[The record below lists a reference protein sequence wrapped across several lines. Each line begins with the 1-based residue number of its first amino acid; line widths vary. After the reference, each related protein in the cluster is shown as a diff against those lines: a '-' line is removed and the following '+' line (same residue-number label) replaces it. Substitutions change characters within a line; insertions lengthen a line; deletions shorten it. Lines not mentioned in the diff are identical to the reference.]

1 MSFFSE
7 QMFTKYLLKYCFF
20 SILGGMNRL
29 PLNKRVLILRCLLE
43 GMGIRSTARTADVE
57 KKTVSRL
64 LAAAGYTSAAYQ
76 DRTLRNLSCKR
87 IQVDEIWAFVYAK
100 EGNLPKARAAP
111 SSAGDVYTWIAMCP
125 DTRLVP
131 TWRVGDRSAE
141 TAMAFIQDLKDRL
154 AQRVQLTS
162 DGYKPYVEAVEAAFG
177 GQIDYA
183 MLAKIY
189 KQEEIELQQQRKFGK
204 PDPDYTS
211 TSMIERQNLTL
222 RMSCRRFTRR
232 TNAFSKKVEFHA
244 CAVALHFLYY
254 NFCRI
259 HQTLRVSPA
268 MEAGV
273 TDTLYDLDWI
283 AALIEADQ
291 PKPKRPSAYKP
302 RRDPSDL
309 TENPA

>member
-1 MSFFSE
+1 
-7 QMFTKYLLKYCFF
+7 
-20 SILGGMNRL
+20 MNRL
-29 PLNKRVLILRCLLE
+29 PLNKRALILRCLLE
-43 GMGIRSTARTADVE
+43 GMGIRATARTADVE
-57 KKTVSRL
+57 KKTVSKL
-64 LAAAGYTSAAYQ
+64 LAAAGRTAAEYQ
-76 DRTLRNLSCKR
+76 DRTLRDLPCKR

-100 EGNLPKARAAP
+100 EGNLPKAQAAP
-111 SSAGDVYTWIAMCP
+111 SFAGDVYTWIAMCP

-141 TAMAFIQDLKDRL
+141 TAMAFIQDLKGRL
-154 AQRVQLTS
+154 SQRIQLTS

-204 PDPDYTS
+204 PDLDYIS
-211 TSMIERQNLTL
+211 TSLIERQNLTL

-259 HQTLRVSPA
+259 HQTLEVTPA

-273 TDTLYDLDWI
+273 ADTLYDLDWI
-283 AALIEADQ
+283 AGLVEADW
-291 PKPKRPSAYKP
+291 PKPKRPSAYRP
-302 RRDPSDL
+302 RGA
-309 TENPA
+309 TK